1 MSKASRREARQQWD
15 TENPKLDAARRLR
28 GIYYIASDDQ
38 EFDTVIKKARRKLE
52 TLTDSAMPCKAQGH
66 SQRRRHCIIPCQ
78 PAEGDFLQKHSCGK
92 HHAPKEDDRS
102 NTVCGHQIDACSSRR
117 CRIDEGGKQTHE
129 DHNADRGKQ
138 FFESLQFSSPANT
151 YSKNNDNSGSEGC
164 SGQGMGQIQKCAS
177 SGRVQSKKQKRSN
190 CLSA

>member
-1 MSKASRREARQQWD
+1 MSKSSRREARQQWD

-52 TLTDSAMPCKAQGH
+52 TPMESAMPCKAQGH

-92 HHAPKEDDRS
+92 HHAPKKTTD
-102 NTVCGHQIDACSSRR
+102 
-117 CRIDEGGKQTHE
+117 
-129 DHNADRGKQ
+129 
-138 FFESLQFSSPANT
+138 
-151 YSKNNDNSGSEGC
+151 
-164 SGQGMGQIQKCAS
+164 QIQFVVTKLMLAHFDDAVSTKAAS
-177 SGRVQSKKQKRSN
+177 KHTKTIMQTVDTI
-190 CLSA
+190 L